1 MKPFRSVSSPRGA
14 PLKCGRTRWHLP
26 LVAGLSLAF
35 ATACGE
41 DDDGGTTP
49 PPVEEPA
56 KYEATIRR
64 TAHGIPH
71 ITAKDMGSLSYGQG
85 YAFAKDHVCILSD
98 QIIKVRGERARYLG
112 PGPSSF
118 YAGSDF
124 GYKVLQ
130 IHEKAEAAFPKLPA
144 DIQEMFNGY
153 VAGFNR
159 YVKETPPEKLPR
171 PCTNAPW
178 VKPISAV
185 DLFAY
190 DISVGLAG
198 SSYQLILAIAA
209 AVPPIP
215 GASSEGRP
223 PMESFK
229 VERPEHHSVGS
240 NGWAIGADRSA
251 NGRGMVVANPH
262 FPWEGELKLW
272 ESHLTVPGQ
281 LNVYG
286 VGLLGVP
293 AVLIG
298 FNDHVAWT
306 HTFSSGQRM
315 TLYGLQLVPGK
326 PTRYK
331 YGTEERDMVARDVT
345 ILVKLPEGS
354 LTSVTQK
361 FYSSHYGPIIAI
373 PNVAPWTT
381 QTALTYR
388 DANLENTQLVSQF
401 VGMNRAKSL
410 EEFQNVFAQVQ
421 GIPWV
426 NTMAA
431 DRQGNVWY
439 ADATPTPN
447 LSQTAIATWRA
458 ASNMPT
464 QPTYAIWR
472 DMGLV
477 LLDGSNPE
485 NEWREV
491 PNARSPGLVPYSGI
505 PKLARRD
512 FVFNANDSYWL
523 ANPAQPLT
531 GFSPMHGLEGVGQT
545 PRTRMNAVLLTER
558 DGASG
563 SDNKFTVAEL
573 ENAILGNRGMM
584 AELLRSQ
591 VVARCTGVPTVQVN
605 TTVIDISLACAT
617 LAAWDGRYDTGS
629 KGAALWREFSGA
641 FSMGELST
649 GASAAGVA
657 SLYAVPFDAAKPIE
671 TPNTLKA
678 APTNGGSDSVLI
690 ALANAVYRLN
700 LARIP
705 VDAPLGQ
712 SQYSTRVD
720 GKRVPIHGG
729 GSYDGTAN
737 VVSWGTLKSTTP
749 DSDFSAVRGA
759 DMINSRTNLTDT
771 GYVINNGSS
780 FIMAMEFTEN
790 SVNGRAVLTYSQSSD
805 KASPY
810 FADQTE
816 LFSNKQWR
824 PIVFTEEAIV
834 ANKVDEVKISGN

>member
-1 MKPFRSVSSPRGA
+1 MHPNPTVSSPRGA
-14 PLKCGRTRWHLP
+14 SWKSGRSRWHLT
-26 LVAGLSLAF
+26 LFAGVSLAL

-41 DDDGGTTP
+41 DDDGKPTP
-49 PPVEEPA
+49 PAPEEPA

-71 ITAKDMGSLSYGQG
+71 IIADDLGSLSYGQG
-85 YAFAKDHVCILSD
+85 FAFAKDHVCILSD
-98 QIIKVRGERARYLG
+98 QILKVRGERARYLG
-112 PGPSSF
+112 AGPGNT

-124 GYKVLQ
+124 GYRVLALDK
-130 IHEKAEAAFPKLPA
+130 KAEAAFPKLPT
-144 DIQEMFNGY
+144 DVQEMFNGY

-159 YVKETPPEKLPR
+159 YVKETPPDKLPA

-185 DLFAY
+185 DLLAY

-209 AVPPIP
+209 ATPPIP
-215 GASSEGRP
+215 GAGSEGRP
-223 PMESFK
+223 APGSFK
-229 VERPEHHSVGS
+229 VERPEWSSVGS

-272 ESHLTVPGQ
+272 ESQLTVPGQ

-298 FNDHVAWT
+298 FNEHVAWT

-315 TLYGLQLVPGK
+315 TLYGLQLVPGN

-331 YGTEERDMVARDVT
+331 YGTEERDMVAQDIT

-354 LTSVTQK
+354 LTHITQR
-361 FYSSHYGPIIAI
+361 FYSSHYGPVIVI
-373 PNVAPWTT
+373 PGTAPWTA
-381 QTALTYR
+381 QSVLTYR
-388 DANLENTQLVSQF
+388 DANLDNTQLVSQF

-410 EEFQNVFAQVQ
+410 EEFQNVYATVQ

-431 DRQGNVWY
+431 DRAGNVWY
-439 ADATPTPN
+439 TDATPTPN
-447 LSQTAIATWRA
+447 LSPVAIGTWRA
-458 ASNMPT
+458 ASAGADPT
-464 QPTYAIWR
+464 TAAIWNS
-472 DMGLV
+472 MGLV

-485 NEWREV
+485 NEWRDAEG
-491 PNARSPGLVPYSGI
+491 ARGPGLVPFSGV

-523 ANPAQPLT
+523 ANPNQPLT
-531 GFSPMHGLEGVGQT
+531 GFSPMHGLENVGQT
-545 PRTRMNAVLLTER
+545 PRTRINAKLLMEEN
-558 DGASG
+558 GASG
-563 SDNKFTVAEL
+563 ADNKFTVAEL
-573 ENAILGNRGMM
+573 ENAILSNRGMVS
-584 AELLRSQ
+584 ELLKDQ
-591 VVARCTGVPTVQVN
+591 VVARCTGVTTVQYN
-605 TTVIDISLACAT
+605 TTQIDIRAGCAALT
-617 LAAWDGRYDTGS
+617 AWDGLFNADSR
-629 KGAALWREFSGA
+629 GAALFREFSGHHT
-641 FSMGELST
+641 MGTLSNGGT
-649 GASAAGVA
+649 
-657 SLYAVPFDAAKPIE
+657 LFAVPFNAQEPLA
-671 TPNTLKA
+671 TPHTLAA
-678 APTNGGSDSVLI
+678 APATGSDPVLL
-690 ALANAVYRLN
+690 ALAAAVYRLQV
-700 LARIP
+700 AGIP
-705 VDAPLGQ
+705 VDAPLGE

-720 GKRVPIHGG
+720 GKKIPIHGG

-737 VVSWGTLKSTTP
+737 IVSWGTLKSTTP
-749 DSDFSAVRGA
+749 DSDYSAVRGSTV
-759 DMINSRTNLTDT
+759 INSRTNLTDQ

-780 FIMAMEFTEN
+780 FIMAMGFTDTGVE
-790 SVNGRAVLTYSQSSD
+790 GRAVLTYSESSD
-805 KASPY
+805 KSSPY
-810 FADQTE
+810 YADQTE

-824 PIVFTEEAIV
+824 NIVFTEEAIS
-834 ANKVDEVKISGN
+834 AAKVEETKISGN

>member
-1 MKPFRSVSSPRGA
+1 MKTFRAVFSPRGA
-14 PLKCGRTRWHLP
+14 PLKSGRTRWHLP
-26 LVAGLSLAF
+26 LLAGLSLAF

-41 DDDGGTTP
+41 DDDGGPKLP
-49 PPVEEPA
+49 PEEPP

-64 TAHGIPH
+64 TSHGIPH
-71 ITAKDMGSLSYGQG
+71 ITAKNMASLSYGQG

-98 QIIKVRGERARYLG
+98 QIIKVRGERARYMGQG
-112 PGPSSF
+112 PGNTF
-118 YAGSDF
+118 VGSDF
-124 GYKVLQ
+124 GYRVLQ
-130 IHEKAEAAFPKLPA
+130 LHEKAEAAFPKLPA
-144 DIQEMFNGY
+144 DIQEMFQGY

-159 YVKETPPEKLPR
+159 YVTETPPENLPK

-178 VKPISAV
+178 VKPITAV

-209 AVPPIP
+209 ATPPIT
-215 GASSEGRP
+215 GASTEGRP
-223 PMESFK
+223 PMDSFK

-240 NGWAIGADRSA
+240 NGWAIGADRAA
-251 NGRGMVVANPH
+251 NKRGMVVANPH

-272 ESHLTVPGQ
+272 ESHLTVPGE

-331 YGTEERDMVARDVT
+331 YGSGERDMVARDITV
-345 ILVKLPEGS
+345 LVKLPEGS
-354 LTSVTQK
+354 VTSITQR
-361 FYSSHYGPIIAI
+361 FYSSHYGPVIAI
-373 PNVAPWTT
+373 PGVAPWTA
-381 QTALTYR
+381 QSVLSVR
-388 DANLENTQLVSQF
+388 DANLDNTQLVSQF

-410 EEFQNVFAQVQ
+410 AEFQSVYEKVQ

-431 DRQGNVWY
+431 DRDGNVWY

-447 LSQTAIATWRA
+447 LSEQAIAMWRA
-458 ASNMPT
+458 ASNMPGT
-464 QPTYAIWR
+464 PTFNIWR
-472 DMGLV
+472 EMGLV

-485 NEWREV
+485 NEWRDV
-491 PNARSPGLVPYSGI
+491 ANARGPGLVPYSGI
-505 PKLARRD
+505 PKLSRRD

-531 GFSPMHGLEGVGQT
+531 GYSPMHGLEGVGQS
-545 PRTRMNAVLLTER
+545 PRTRMNAVLLTEKN
-558 DGASG
+558 GASG
-563 SDNKFTVAEL
+563 ADNLFTVAEL
-573 ENAILGNRGMM
+573 ENAILGNRGMT
-584 AELLRSQ
+584 AELLRDQ

-605 TTVIDISLACAT
+605 TTVINISQGCAA
-617 LAAWDGRYDTGS
+617 LAAWDGRYDATS
-629 KGAALWREFSGA
+629 KGAALWREFSGS

-649 GASAAGVA
+649 GVSGAGTS
-657 SLYAVPFDAAKPIE
+657 SLYAELFDATKPIE
-671 TPNTLKA
+671 TPRTLKA
-678 APTNGGSDSVLI
+678 APTDGSADSVLV
-690 ALANAVYRLN
+690 ALANAVYRLG

-720 GKRVPIHGG
+720 GKRIPIHGG
-729 GSYDGTAN
+729 GAYDGTAN
-737 VVSWGTLKSTTP
+737 IVSWGTLKSTTP
-749 DSDFSAVRGA
+749 DSDFSAVRGTNL
-759 DMINSRTNLTDT
+759 INSRTNLTDT

-780 FIMAMEFTEN
+780 FIMAMEFTEK
-790 SVNGRAVLTYSQSSD
+790 SVSGRAVLTYSQSSD

-824 PIVFTEEAIV
+824 PIVFTEEAIT
-834 ANKVDEVKISGN
+834 AAKVDEVTISGN